1 MGKVKA
7 WLMELQEMNSV
18 GPCPVCDGD
27 GLEAVEVFKSQSFSR
42 DVGEPY
48 EEMRHCEA
56 CDGRGEIEME
66 EDDEQ
71 EG

>member
-1 MGKVKA
+1 MGKVKE
-7 WLMELQEMNSV
+7 WLMELQELKMTV
-18 GPCPVCDGD
+18 TCPVCEGE

-56 CDGRGEIEME
+56 CDGSGEIAL
-66 EDDEQ
+66 EDEDE
-71 EG
+71 

>member
-1 MGKVKA
+1 MGKVKG
-7 WLMELQEMNSV
+7 LMMELQELKMTV
-18 GPCPVCDGD
+18 TCPVCEGE

-56 CDGRGEIEME
+56 CDGSGEIAL
-66 EDDEQ
+66 EDEDE
-71 EG
+71 